1 MDKSATP
8 LENKFLRVETV
19 GTDTGFLTPAMGYK
33 NPGSTPNLRGVERN
47 TARGVKESVELKDI
61 IKLEYAPATDAP
73 EVIPFK
79 TYGDL

>member
-8 LENKFLRVETV
+8 LETKFLRGETV
-19 GTDTGFLTPAMGYK
+19 GTDTGFLTPAMGHK
-33 NPGSTPNLRGVERN
+33 NPGPTPDLRGIERN